1 MKEEPIV
8 VDLFGDFACL
18 SRPECKVERCT
29 YPVPTPSAIRGI
41 LSAIYS
47 KPNEFYWQVR
57 KIEVMKP
64 IRYISFMRNE
74 VKNRVSKSPI
84 LVEEVRTQ
92 RNAVMLRDVYYR
104 VTADLIKRD
113 TFPGTTA
120 QLYVQARNRIRH
132 GKCYYQPSFGTR
144 ECVCYFAEPDLQ
156 MQPIASNLDLGLMLY
171 DVFDLD
177 CFVVE
182 SKTKPFIS
190 MFHAKMEQGVI
201 TIPEFHSEQ
210 VIKPKGG
217 ISSC

>member
-8 VDLFGDFACL
+8 VDLFGDFACF

-120 QLYVQARNRIRH
+120 QLYVQALKSNSARQVLLPTQFRN
-132 GKCYYQPSFGTR
+132 T
-144 ECVCYFAEPDLQ
+144 
-156 MQPIASNLDLGLMLY
+156 
-171 DVFDLD
+171 
-177 CFVVE
+177 
-182 SKTKPFIS
+182 
-190 MFHAKMEQGVI
+190 
-201 TIPEFHSEQ
+201 
-210 VIKPKGG
+210 
-217 ISSC
+217 